1 MQETVVTS
9 TSFFTKEN
17 ITFLIAVVG
26 FLLSVAQLLFSLW
39 KKRYNL
45 KISNTGYYL
54 VTSEYNPNLREYVF
68 GFFVEN
74 LSSNP
79 INIIY
84 LKAQC
89 RNGSYH
95 RCLLTHRFFKE
106 HFLPFGTDRTYQFF
120 TSDFPIHLD
129 GNTSKLI
136 FVMFSCPN
144 NEQIL
149 FSDTGDVIFNVKCDI
164 KNSFFTISCT
174 QTSNFLNQQHYF
186 LV

>member
-95 RCLLTHRFFKE
+95 RCLLTHRF
-106 HFLPFGTDRTYQFF
+106 
-120 TSDFPIHLD
+120 
-129 GNTSKLI
+129 
-136 FVMFSCPN
+136 
-144 NEQIL
+144 
-149 FSDTGDVIFNVKCDI
+149 
-164 KNSFFTISCT
+164 
-174 QTSNFLNQQHYF
+174 
-186 LV
+186 